1 MERCG
6 FFDAYLNGE
15 EYDRVYL
22 ANQFAAYFASFI
34 NNGVFAE
41 HADQLQVMAM
51 ATPQMQITVRKGQGW
66 INGYWYENT
75 DELYLPIEVAD
86 GVLHRIDSIVLRWGS
101 SERTMWLAVN
111 KGTPAISNPVAP
123 AITRNADY
131 FELQL
136 ATVSIPASSI
146 SITQAQITDTRLDTA
161 VCGWVTGVVDQ
172 IDTST
177 LFAQFEAYFEEFQ
190 QFYEQEFSTWSAE
203 QRSAYLTWI
212 SGQEADMTN
221 WTTEQQDEY
230 NYWYSTHT
238 ELWQTQ
244 FDTWFEEVKGQLSE
258 DVAGQ
263 LQLAIDKNLDR
274 IEGYTNGT
282 TVFSEDGVTIDQV
295 LDTGNRLKTTFIDSR
310 TILQEWYTSDG
321 VKIKQKRTT
330 FSEDGLTIVEVKEVI

>member
-22 ANQFAAYFASFI
+22 ANSFAAYFASFI

-41 HADQLQVMAM
+41 HADQLQVMSM
-51 ATPQMQITVRKGQGW
+51 PTPSMQITVRKGQGW

-75 DELYLPIEVAD
+75 DEMYLPIDVAD

-101 SERTMWLAVN
+101 SERNMWLAVE
-111 KGTPAISNPVAP
+111 KGEPAISNPQPP
-123 AITRNADY
+123 ALTRDADY

-136 ATVSIPASSI
+136 ALVSIPASSI
-146 SITQAQITDTRLDTA
+146 SITQAQITDTRLDTT

-172 IDTST
+172 IDTTT
-177 LFAQFEAYFEEFQ
+177 LFAQFEAYFREFQ

-203 QRSAYLTWI
+203 QRSAYITWI
-212 SGQEADMTN
+212 SGQEADMTD
-221 WTTEQQDEY
+221 WTEEQKAEY

-238 ELWQTQ
+238 NLWQTQ
-244 FDTWFEEVKGQLSE
+244 FETWFEEVQGQLSE

-263 LQLAIDKNLDR
+263 LQAEIDTLQNRL
-274 IEGYTNGT
+274 EGYANT
-282 TVFSEDGVTIDQV
+282 TTEFSPDGKTINQ
-295 LDTGNRLKTTFIDSR
+295 LLETGNRLVTTFVDAS
-310 TILQEWYTSDG
+310 TILQEWFNKSGT
-321 VKIKQKRTT
+321 KIKQKRIT
-330 FSEDGLTIVEVKEVI
+330 FSPDGRMITESKEVI